1 MTNGRAQSCDPDYA
15 EPKTGLTRAV
25 VPLLSRPSVR
35 GVPQLH
41 GSMTLV
47 ERRRTIYFRAEN
59 SNVAEQER
67 YKGLRICS
75 SRSDSAAHHE
85 KSRCASSQ
93 HQLRSPALSVPVMS
107 RMCPRRRRAQ
117 KSTCGGDQP
126 HHQLRAER
134 RHVQLVRSSCSASVV
149 VRLSLDRLGRRQSVR
164 SRRMQCSGCACRRR

>member
-1 MTNGRAQSCDPDYA
+1 MVEKSQD
-15 EPKTGLTRAV
+15 RAV

-41 GSMTLV
+41 GSTTLD

-93 HQLRSPALSVPVMS
+93 HQLRSPALSVPDVPAS
-107 RMCPRRRRAQ
+107 QASSEVDR
-117 KSTCGGDQP
+117 CGGDQP

-164 SRRMQCSGCACRRR
+164 SRRMKCSGCACRRR

>member
-1 MTNGRAQSCDPDYA
+1 MYLSW
-15 EPKTGLTRAV
+15 V
-25 VPLLSRPSVR
+25 LSRPSVR

-85 KSRCASSQ
+85 KSRFASSQ
-93 HQLRSPALSVPVMS
+93 HQLRSPALSVTDVPASQASSEVDVRRSIAAEINLTINYALNVDMS
-107 RMCPRRRRAQ
+107 
-117 KSTCGGDQP
+117 
-126 HHQLRAER
+126 
-134 RHVQLVRSSCSASVV
+134 SS
-149 VRLSLDRLGRRQSVR
+149 
-164 SRRMQCSGCACRRR
+164 

>member
-1 MTNGRAQSCDPDYA
+1 MPACGMSMCVVPAPAGAGARPGPALCEQDLRISDDLSQTALD
-15 EPKTGLTRAV
+15 

-93 HQLRSPALSVPVMS
+93 HQLRSPALSVPDVPAS
-107 RMCPRRRRAQ
+107 QASSEVDVRRR
-117 KSTCGGDQP
+117 STSP
-126 HHQLRAER
+126 STTR
-134 RHVQLVRSSCSASVV
+134 
-149 VRLSLDRLGRRQSVR
+149 
-164 SRRMQCSGCACRRR
+164 

>member
-1 MTNGRAQSCDPDYA
+1 MVPTAVCVRRMSRLKSLNSRQNTKLSRVEAFLWSRGRSRRSRKVPNLIFR
-15 EPKTGLTRAV
+15 KTVRLLGASYV
-25 VPLLSRPSVR
+25 VAPLLSRPSVR

-93 HQLRSPALSVPVMS
+93 HQLRSPALSVPDVPAS
-107 RMCPRRRRAQ
+107 QASSEVDVRRR
-117 KSTCGGDQP
+117 STSP
-126 HHQLRAER
+126 STTR
-134 RHVQLVRSSCSASVV
+134 
-149 VRLSLDRLGRRQSVR
+149 
-164 SRRMQCSGCACRRR
+164 